1 MIAIINYGLGNV
13 KAIYN
18 VYKNLNVDV
27 IIANKNEDLRNID
40 KIILPGVGSFDY
52 AMNCLNDSNMLDR
65 IMELVLINK
74 IKILGI
80 CVGMQMFSESS
91 EEGLGKGLGW
101 IKSKVKK
108 IPSIRSEKK
117 NSLPH
122 MGWNNISDIK
132 KNKLFKNLD
141 EESSFYFL
149 HSFYFNAENEA
160 DVIAFTDYGISFP
173 SAVNLENIYGVQ
185 FHPEKSSNQGLKLIN
200 SFLKL

>member
-27 IIANKNEDLRNID
+27 KIASQNEDLKNID

-52 AMNCLNDSNMLDR
+52 AIDCLNNSGMLDQ
-65 IMELVLINK
+65 IMELVLVNK
-74 IKILGI
+74 KQILGI

-91 EEGLGKGLGW
+91 EEGFGRGLGW
-101 IKSKVKK
+101 IKSKVEK
-108 IPSIRSEKK
+108 IPSIHCGK
-117 NSLPH
+117 NFNLPH
-122 MGWNNISDIK
+122 MGWNNISSIK

-141 EESSFYFL
+141 EESNFYFL
-149 HSFYFNAENEA
+149 HSFYFNADDEA

-173 SAVNLENIYGVQ
+173 SAVNTENIYGVQ
-185 FHPEKSSNQGLKLIN
+185 FHPEKSHENGIILLKNFSEL
-200 SFLKL
+200 

>member
-27 IIANKNEDLRNID
+27 KIASKNEDLRNVD

-52 AMNCLNDSNMLDR
+52 AMNCLNDSNMLDQ

-74 IKILGI
+74 KIILGI

-101 IKSKVKK
+101 IKSKVEK
-108 IPSIRSEKK
+108 IPSIHSEKYL
-117 NSLPH
+117 SLPH
-122 MGWNNISDIK
+122 MGWNNISNIK

-141 EESSFYFL
+141 EESNFYFL
-149 HSFYFNAENEA
+149 HSFYFNADDEA

-173 SAVNLENIYGVQ
+173 SAVNAENIYGVQ
-185 FHPEKSSNQGLKLIN
+185 FHPEKSHQNGIAILKNFSEL
-200 SFLKL
+200 